1 MLALILLP
9 ADRDTQMGMLPWL
22 GGGLVVVAALL
33 SFSVPLALRLWRK
46 WLDVEWHLLEQQRHD

>member
-1 MLALILLP
+1 
-9 ADRDTQMGMLPWL
+9 MGMLPWL

-46 WLDVEWHLLEQQRHD
+46 RLDVEWHLLEQQRHD